1 MSARKQRTRRFKL
14 RFYLILLVPILL
26 VGAYIGYRIL
36 KPTTGRLGTDTV
48 EGDLEFTGVII
59 RRENVADTED
69 YHTIRFLVGEGD
81 MVNNNQQVAF
91 LYRKGY
97 ENQMS
102 DIVSK
107 EQQIYQQ
114 QINLLRLDSAD
125 GISLPADVAA
135 YNSRIDEV
143 VDRMTQASL
152 GKDGLDYIQLS
163 EELDGLLSA
172 REQLLR
178 QLFPEKDENGKAI
191 SDNVALYRDLNA
203 LRGAFSAQSTLINTS
218 GTGYISFH
226 LDGYENAM
234 SIDSLTASQ
243 ISRVVSS
250 PVSASY
256 NAAGVYRIVD
266 PNGFYVA
273 FTVKAGD
280 SHRLIVGNT
289 YELKVKYQD
298 TTYTGRVVAERP
310 AAKNVLYILEINRD
324 VLPVLENRT
333 MTFSIHS
340 QASGVSI
347 PVDGLYFNGGV
358 PFVFIN
364 TGRAYQPI
372 QVVIPASDGETAIIE
387 AADKNIRLTR
397 GLRFQYHDEDDDE
410 SSATAAPSFS
420 PVPTAIPTPTP
431 RPTPVP

>member
-1 MSARKQRTRRFKL
+1 MSARKQKTKRFRL
-14 RFYLILLVPILL
+14 RFYLLLLVPILL
-26 VGAYIGYRIL
+26 VGAYVGYRIL
-36 KPTTGRLGTDTV
+36 RPTTGRLGTDTV

-59 RRENVADTED
+59 RRENVATSED
-69 YHTIRFLVGEGD
+69 YHTIRFLVSEGD
-81 MVNNNQQVAF
+81 MVNNSQQVAY

-114 QINLLRLDSAD
+114 QITLLRLSSAD
-125 GISLPADVAA
+125 GLTVPDQVAA
-135 YNSRIDEV
+135 YNTRIEEIV
-143 VDRMTQASL
+143 NQMTQASL

-163 EELDGLLSA
+163 EELDDLLTA
-172 REQLLR
+172 RQNLLR
-178 QLFPEKDENGKAI
+178 QLVPADATLTASYQQLDSLK
-191 SDNVALYRDLNA
+191 S
-203 LRGAFSAQSTLINTS
+203 AFSAESALVNNS

-234 SIDSLTASQ
+234 SIDSLTPTQ
-243 ISRVVSS
+243 VGRVTSS

-256 NAAGVYRIVD
+256 NTAGVYRIVD

-273 FTVKAGD
+273 FTVKSAD

-289 YELKVKYQD
+289 YEMKVKYQD

-310 AAKNVLYILEINRD
+310 AAKNVLYILEVNRD

-340 QASGVSI
+340 EASGVSI
-347 PVDGLYFNGGV
+347 PVKGLYYNGGI
-358 PFVFIN
+358 PYVFIN

-387 AADKNIRLTR
+387 AADRNIRLTR
-397 GLRFQYHDEDDDE
+397 GLRFQYHDDDDE
-410 SSATAAPSFS
+410 EPGPSPTPS
-420 PVPTAIPTPTP
+420 NTPAPTAVPTPTP

>member
-1 MSARKQRTRRFKL
+1 MSARKRQTRRFRL

-26 VGAYIGYRIL
+26 VGAYVGYRIMR
-36 KPTTGRLGTDTV
+36 PTTGRLGTDTV

-59 RRENVADTED
+59 RKENVATSED
-69 YHTIRFLVGEGD
+69 YHTIRFLVSEGD
-81 MVNNNQQVAF
+81 MVNNAQQVAY

-114 QINLLRLDSAD
+114 QIALLRLNSAD
-125 GISLPADVAA
+125 GMTVPGEVAD
-135 YNSRIDEV
+135 YNSRIEQV
-143 VDRMTQASL
+143 VDQMTQASL

-163 EELDGLLSA
+163 EELDGLLTA
-172 REQLLR
+172 RQNLLR
-178 QLFPEKDENGKAI
+178 QLVPADATLTANYQQL
-191 SDNVALYRDLNA
+191 DN
-203 LRGAFSAQSTLINTS
+203 LRSAFSSESTLINNS

-226 LDGYENAM
+226 MDGYENAM
-234 SIDSLTASQ
+234 SIDSLTESQ
-243 ISRVVSS
+243 IRRVVSS

-273 FTVKAGD
+273 FTVAAGNPQ
-280 SHRLIVGNT
+280 RLIVGNT
-289 YELKVKYQD
+289 YDLKVQYQD
-298 TTYTGRVVAERP
+298 ATYTGRVVAERP
-310 AAKNVLYILEINRD
+310 AARYVLYILEINRD
-324 VLPVLENRT
+324 VLPVLETRT

-347 PVDGLYFNGGV
+347 PVKGLYFNGGI
-358 PFVFIN
+358 PYVFIN

-397 GLRFQYHDEDDDE
+397 GLRFQYHDDDDEEE
-410 SSATAAPSFS
+410 SSATAAPTSTPAPT
-420 PVPTAIPTPTP
+420 PVPTATP

>member
-1 MSARKQRTRRFKL
+1 MSAKKQRTRRFRL

-36 KPTTGRLGTDTV
+36 RPTTGRLGTDTV
-48 EGDLEFTGVII
+48 EGDMEFTGVII
-59 RRENVADTED
+59 RRENVAPSED
-69 YHTIRFLVGEGD
+69 YHTIRYLVSEGD
-81 MVNNNQQVAF
+81 MVSGSQQVAY

-114 QINLLRLDSAD
+114 QITLLRLNSSD
-125 GISLPADVAA
+125 GMTVPEEVTS
-135 YNSRIDEV
+135 YNDQIDKV
-143 VDRMTQASL
+143 VDQMTQASL
-152 GKDGLDYIQLS
+152 GKEGLDYIQLA
-163 EELDGLLSA
+163 EKLDGLLTD
-172 REQLLR
+172 RQNLLR
-178 QLFPEKDENGKAI
+178 RLVPADNDATLKASYQQL
-191 SDNVALYRDLNA
+191 DNLHSAFTAESVLVNNA
-203 LRGAFSAQSTLINTS
+203 

-250 PVSASY
+250 NGVSASY
-256 NAAGVYRIVD
+256 NATGVYRIVD

-273 FTVKAGD
+273 FTVKSED

-298 TTYTGRVVAERP
+298 TVYTGRVVAERP
-310 AAKNVLYILEINRD
+310 AAKNVLYILEVNRD

-333 MTFSIHS
+333 MTFSIRS
-340 QASGVSI
+340 EASGVSI
-347 PVDGLYFNGGV
+347 PVKGLYFNGGV
-358 PFVFIN
+358 PYVFIN

-387 AADKNIRLTR
+387 AADKNIHLTR
-397 GLRFQYHDEDDDE
+397 GLRFQYQEKSSSD
-410 SSATAAPSFS
+410 SSATPTPSYTAAPT
-420 PVPTAIPTPTP
+420 PVPTPTP

>member
-1 MSARKQRTRRFKL
+1 MSARKQRTRRFRL

-26 VGAYIGYRIL
+26 VGAYVGYRIL

-48 EGDLEFTGVII
+48 AGDMEFTGVII
-59 RRENVADTED
+59 RRENVAPSED
-69 YHTIRFLVGEGD
+69 YHTIRYLVSEGD
-81 MVNNNQQVAF
+81 MVNNSQQVAY

-114 QINLLRLDSAD
+114 QITLLRLNSAD
-125 GISLPADVAA
+125 GLTLPDQIAA
-135 YNSRIDEV
+135 YNDRVTEI
-143 VDRMTQASL
+143 VDKMTQASL
-152 GKDGLDYIQLS
+152 GKDGLDYIQLA
-163 EELDGLLSA
+163 EELDDLLTA
-172 REQLLR
+172 RQNLLR
-178 QLFPEKDENGKAI
+178 QIVPADATLTA
-191 SDNVALYRDLNA
+191 SYQQLDNLKS
-203 LRGAFSAQSTLINTS
+203 AFSAESTLVNNS
-218 GTGYISFH
+218 GSGYISFH

-256 NAAGVYRIVD
+256 NASGVYRVVD

-273 FTVKAGD
+273 FNVSA
-280 SHRLIVGNT
+280 SSSQRLIVGNT
-289 YELKVKYQD
+289 YEMKVKYQD
-298 TTYTGRVVAERP
+298 TSYTGRVVAERP
-310 AAKNVLYILEINRD
+310 AAKYVLYILEVNRD

-340 QASGVSI
+340 EASGVSI
-347 PVDGLYFNGGV
+347 PVEGIYYNGGL
-358 PFVFIN
+358 PYVFIN

-387 AADKNIRLTR
+387 AANKNIRLTR
-397 GLRFQYHDEDDDE
+397 GLRFQYHDDDDE
-410 SSATAAPSFS
+410 ESSASPTPSFT
-420 PVPTAIPTPTP
+420 PAPTAVPTPTP
-431 RPTPVP
+431 KPTPVP

>member
-1 MSARKQRTRRFKL
+1 MSARKQRTRRFRL

-26 VGAYIGYRIL
+26 VGAYVGYRIL

-48 EGDLEFTGVII
+48 VGDLEFTGVII
-59 RRENVADTED
+59 RRENVAPSED
-69 YHTIRFLVGEGD
+69 YHTIRYLVSEGD
-81 MVNNNQQVAF
+81 MVNNSQQVAY

-114 QINLLRLDSAD
+114 QITLLRLNSAD
-125 GISLPADVAA
+125 GLTLPDQIAA
-135 YNSRIDEV
+135 YNDRVTEI
-143 VDRMTQASL
+143 VDKMTQASL
-152 GKDGLDYIQLS
+152 GKDGLDYIQLA
-163 EELDGLLSA
+163 EELDDLLTA
-172 REQLLR
+172 RQNLLR
-178 QLFPEKDENGKAI
+178 QIVPADATLTA
-191 SDNVALYRDLNA
+191 SYQQLDNLKS
-203 LRGAFSAQSTLINTS
+203 AFSAESTLVNNS
-218 GTGYISFH
+218 GSGYISFH

-234 SIDSLTASQ
+234 GIDSLTASQ

-256 NAAGVYRIVD
+256 NASGVYRVVD

-273 FTVKAGD
+273 FNVSA
-280 SHRLIVGNT
+280 SSSQRLIVGNT
-289 YELKVKYQD
+289 YEMKVKYQD
-298 TTYTGRVVAERP
+298 TSYTGRVVAERP
-310 AAKNVLYILEINRD
+310 AAKYVLYILEVNRD

-340 QASGVSI
+340 EASGVSI
-347 PVDGLYFNGGV
+347 PVEGIYYNGGL
-358 PFVFIN
+358 PYVFIN

-387 AADKNIRLTR
+387 AANKNIRLTR
-397 GLRFQYHDEDDDE
+397 GLRFQYHDDDDE
-410 SSATAAPSFS
+410 ESSASPTPSFT
-420 PVPTAIPTPTP
+420 PAPTAVPTPTP
-431 RPTPVP
+431 KPTPVP

>member
-1 MSARKQRTRRFKL
+1 MSARKQRTRRLRL

-26 VGAYIGYRIL
+26 VGAYVGYRIL

-48 EGDLEFTGVII
+48 AGDIEFTGVII
-59 RRENVADTED
+59 RRENVAPSED
-69 YHTIRFLVGEGD
+69 YHTIRFLVSEGD
-81 MVNNNQQVAF
+81 MVNNSQLVAY

-114 QINLLRLDSAD
+114 QITLLRLNSAD
-125 GISLPADVAA
+125 GLTLPDQIAA
-135 YNSRIDEV
+135 YNDQVTEIV
-143 VDRMTQASL
+143 NKMTQASL
-152 GKDGLDYIQLS
+152 GKDGLDYIQLA
-163 EELDGLLSA
+163 EELDDLLTA
-172 REQLLR
+172 RQNLLR
-178 QLFPEKDENGKAI
+178 QIVPADATLTA
-191 SDNVALYRDLNA
+191 SYQQLDNLKS
-203 LRGAFSAQSTLINTS
+203 AFSAESTLVNNS
-218 GTGYISFH
+218 GSGYISFH

-234 SIDSLTASQ
+234 SIDSLTVSQ

-256 NAAGVYRIVD
+256 NASGVYRVVD

-273 FTVKAGD
+273 FNVSA
-280 SHRLIVGNT
+280 SSSQRLIVGNT
-289 YELKVKYQD
+289 YEMKVKYQD
-298 TTYTGRVVAERP
+298 TSYTGRVVAERP
-310 AAKNVLYILEINRD
+310 AAKYVLYILEVNRD

-340 QASGVSI
+340 EASGVSI
-347 PVDGLYFNGGV
+347 PVKGIYYNGGL
-358 PFVFIN
+358 PYVFIN

-387 AADKNIRLTR
+387 AANKNIRLTR
-397 GLRFQYHDEDDDE
+397 GLRFQYHDDDDE
-410 SSATAAPSFS
+410 ESSASPTPSFT
-420 PVPTAIPTPTP
+420 PAPTAVPTPTP
-431 RPTPVP
+431 KPTPVP

>member
-1 MSARKQRTRRFKL
+1 M
-14 RFYLILLVPILL
+14 VPILL
-26 VGAYIGYRIL
+26 VGAYVGYRIL
-36 KPTTGRLGTDTV
+36 NPTTGRLGTDTV

-59 RRENVADTED
+59 RRENVATSED
-69 YHTIRFLVGEGD
+69 YHTIRYLVSEGD
-81 MVNNNQQVAF
+81 MVNNNQLVAY

-114 QINLLRLDSAD
+114 QITLLRLSSAD
-125 GISLPADVAA
+125 GMTVPEEVTA
-135 YNSRIDEV
+135 YTSRIEETV
-143 VDRMTQASL
+143 NKMTQASL
-152 GKDGLDYIQLS
+152 GRDGLDYIRLS
-163 EELDGLLSA
+163 DELDDLLTA
-172 REQLLR
+172 RQDLLR
-178 QLFPEKDENGKAI
+178 QLVPADATLTASYQQLDVLKN
-191 SDNVALYRDLNA
+191 
-203 LRGAFSAQSTLINTS
+203 AFSAESTLINNA

-250 PVSASY
+250 PLSASY

-273 FTVKAGD
+273 FTVKSTD

-298 TTYTGRVVAERP
+298 TSYMGRVVAERP
-310 AAKNVLYILEINRD
+310 AAKNVLYILEVNRD

-340 QASGVSI
+340 QGSGVSI
-347 PVDGLYFNGGV
+347 PVEGLYFNGGL
-358 PFVFIN
+358 PYVFIN

-387 AADKNIRLTR
+387 AADKNIHLTR

-410 SSATAAPSFS
+410 ASATATPAYS
-420 PVPTAIPTPTP
+420 PTPTAAP
-431 RPTPVP
+431 TPTIRPTPVP

>member
-1 MSARKQRTRRFKL
+1 
-14 RFYLILLVPILL
+14 VPILL
-26 VGAYIGYRIL
+26 VGAYVGYRIL

-48 EGDLEFTGVII
+48 VGDLEFTGVII
-59 RRENVADTED
+59 RRENVAPSED
-69 YHTIRFLVGEGD
+69 YHTIRYLVSEGD
-81 MVNNNQQVAF
+81 MVNNSQQVAY

-114 QINLLRLDSAD
+114 QITLLRLNSAD
-125 GISLPADVAA
+125 GLTLPDQIAA
-135 YNSRIDEV
+135 YNDRVTEI
-143 VDRMTQASL
+143 VDKMTQASL
-152 GKDGLDYIQLS
+152 GKDGLDYIQLA
-163 EELDGLLSA
+163 EELDDLLTA
-172 REQLLR
+172 RQNLLR
-178 QLFPEKDENGKAI
+178 QIVPADATLTA
-191 SDNVALYRDLNA
+191 SYQQLDNLKS
-203 LRGAFSAQSTLINTS
+203 AFSAESTLVNNS
-218 GTGYISFH
+218 GSGYISFH

-256 NAAGVYRIVD
+256 NASGVYRVVD

-273 FTVKAGD
+273 FNVSA
-280 SHRLIVGNT
+280 SSSQRLIVGNT
-289 YELKVKYQD
+289 YEMKVKYQD
-298 TTYTGRVVAERP
+298 TSYTGRVVAERP
-310 AAKNVLYILEINRD
+310 AAKYVLYILEVNRD

-340 QASGVSI
+340 EASGVSI
-347 PVDGLYFNGGV
+347 PVEGIYYNGGL
-358 PFVFIN
+358 PYVFIN

-387 AADKNIRLTR
+387 AANKNIRLTR
-397 GLRFQYHDEDDDE
+397 GLRFQYHDDDDE
-410 SSATAAPSFS
+410 ESSASPTPSFT
-420 PVPTAIPTPTP
+420 PAPTAVPTPTP
-431 RPTPVP
+431 KPTPVP

>member
-1 MSARKQRTRRFKL
+1 MSAKRKQAKRFRP
-14 RFYLILLVPILL
+14 RFYLVLLVPILL
-26 VGAYIGYRIL
+26 VGTYIGYRIL

-59 RRENVADTED
+59 RRENVATSED
-69 YHTIRFLVGEGD
+69 YHTIRYLVSEGD
-81 MVNNNQQVAF
+81 MVSGSQQVAY

-114 QINLLRLDSAD
+114 QITLLRLNSAD
-125 GISLPADVAA
+125 GMTVPDEVAA
-135 YNSRIDEV
+135 YNDRIEEIV
-143 VDRMTQASL
+143 NKMTQASL

-163 EELDGLLSA
+163 EDLDVLLTA
-172 REQLLR
+172 RQNLLR
-178 QLFPEKDENGKAI
+178 QLVPADATLTA
-191 SDNVALYRDLNA
+191 SYQQLDQ
-203 LRGAFSAQSTLINTS
+203 LRSAFSAESILVNNS

-243 ISRVVSS
+243 ISRVASS

-273 FTVKAGD
+273 LTVKSGD
-280 SHRLIVGNT
+280 SHRLIVDNT
-289 YELKVKYQD
+289 YEMKVKYQD

-310 AAKNVLYILEINRD
+310 AAKNVLYILEVNRD

-347 PVDGLYFNGGV
+347 PVKGLYYNGGI
-358 PFVFIN
+358 PYVFIN

-397 GLRFQYHDEDDDE
+397 GLRFQYHDDDDDDE
-410 SSATAAPSFS
+410 GGPTPTPSNSPAPT
-420 PVPTAIPTPTP
+420 PVPTATP

>member
-1 MSARKQRTRRFKL
+1 MAAKKQRTKRFRL

-26 VGAYIGYRIL
+26 VGAYMGYRIL

-48 EGDLEFTGVII
+48 EGELEFTGVII
-59 RRENVADTED
+59 RRENVATSED
-69 YHTIRFLVGEGD
+69 YHTIRYLVNEGD
-81 MVNNNQQVAF
+81 LVSNQQQVAY

-114 QINLLRLDSAD
+114 QITLLRLSSSD
-125 GISLPADVAA
+125 GMTVPEDVVT
-135 YNSRIDEV
+135 YNTRIEEV
-143 VDRMTQASL
+143 VDKMTQASL

-163 EELDGLLSA
+163 EELDYLLSA
-172 REQLLR
+172 RQSLLR
-178 QLFPEKDENGKAI
+178 QLMPAENDAT
-191 SDNVALYRDLNA
+191 LNA
-203 LRGAFSAQSTLINTS
+203 SYQQLDILKNAFSAESALINNA

-243 ISRVVSS
+243 ISRVASS

-273 FTVKAGD
+273 FTVRSED

-310 AAKNVLYILEINRD
+310 AAKYVLYILEVNRD

-333 MTFSIHS
+333 MTFSIRS
-340 QASGVSI
+340 AASGVSI
-347 PVDGLYFNGGV
+347 PVKGLYFNGGV
-358 PFVFIN
+358 PYVFIN

-387 AADKNIRLTR
+387 AADRNIRLTR
-397 GLRFQYHDEDDDE
+397 GLRFQYHDDDDDEE
-410 SSATAAPSFS
+410 SSATPTPAYS
-420 PVPTAIPTPTP
+420 PVPTPVPTPTP

>member
-1 MSARKQRTRRFKL
+1 MSARKQKTKRFRL
-14 RFYLILLVPILL
+14 RFYLLLLVPILL
-26 VGAYIGYRIL
+26 VGAYVGYRIL
-36 KPTTGRLGTDTV
+36 RPTTGRLGTDTV

-59 RRENVADTED
+59 RRENVATSED
-69 YHTIRFLVGEGD
+69 YHTIRFLVSEGD
-81 MVNNNQQVAF
+81 MVNNSQQVAY

-114 QINLLRLDSAD
+114 QITLLRLSSAD
-125 GISLPADVAA
+125 GLTVPDQVAV
-135 YNSRIDEV
+135 YNTRIEEIV
-143 VDRMTQASL
+143 NQMTQASL

-163 EELDGLLSA
+163 EELDDLLTA
-172 REQLLR
+172 RQNLLR
-178 QLFPEKDENGKAI
+178 QLVPADATLTASYQQLDSLK
-191 SDNVALYRDLNA
+191 S
-203 LRGAFSAQSTLINTS
+203 AFSAESALVNNS

-234 SIDSLTASQ
+234 SIDSLTPTQ
-243 ISRVVSS
+243 VGRVTSS

-256 NAAGVYRIVD
+256 NTAGVYRIVD

-273 FTVKAGD
+273 FNVSA
-280 SHRLIVGNT
+280 SSSQRLIVGNT
-289 YELKVKYQD
+289 YEMKVKYQD
-298 TTYTGRVVAERP
+298 TSYMGRVVAERP
-310 AAKNVLYILEINRD
+310 AAKNVLYILEVNRD

-340 QASGVSI
+340 EASGVSI
-347 PVDGLYFNGGV
+347 PVKGLYYNGGI
-358 PFVFIN
+358 PYVFIN

-387 AADKNIRLTR
+387 AADRNIRLTR
-397 GLRFQYHDEDDDE
+397 GLRFQYHDDDDE
-410 SSATAAPSFS
+410 EPGPSPTPS
-420 PVPTAIPTPTP
+420 NTPAPTAVPTPTP

>member
-1 MSARKQRTRRFKL
+1 MSARKQRTRRFRL

-26 VGAYIGYRIL
+26 VGAYVGYRIL

-48 EGDLEFTGVII
+48 MGDLEFTGVII
-59 RRENVADTED
+59 RRENVAPSED
-69 YHTIRFLVGEGD
+69 YHTIRYLVSEGD
-81 MVNNNQQVAF
+81 MVNNSQQVAY

-114 QINLLRLDSAD
+114 QITLLRLNSAD
-125 GISLPADVAA
+125 GLTLPDQIAA
-135 YNSRIDEV
+135 YNDRVTEI
-143 VDRMTQASL
+143 VDKMTQASL
-152 GKDGLDYIQLS
+152 GKDGLDYIQLA
-163 EELDGLLSA
+163 EELDDLLTA
-172 REQLLR
+172 RQNLLR
-178 QLFPEKDENGKAI
+178 QIVPADATLTA
-191 SDNVALYRDLNA
+191 SYQQLDNLKS
-203 LRGAFSAQSTLINTS
+203 AFSAESTLVNNS
-218 GTGYISFH
+218 GSGYISFH

-256 NAAGVYRIVD
+256 NASGVYRVVD

-273 FTVKAGD
+273 FNVSA
-280 SHRLIVGNT
+280 SSSQRLIVGNT
-289 YELKVKYQD
+289 YEMKVKYQD
-298 TTYTGRVVAERP
+298 TSYTGRVVAERP
-310 AAKNVLYILEINRD
+310 AAKYVLYILEVNRD

-340 QASGVSI
+340 EASGVSI
-347 PVDGLYFNGGV
+347 PVEGIYYNGGL
-358 PFVFIN
+358 PYVFIN

-387 AADKNIRLTR
+387 AANKNIRLTR
-397 GLRFQYHDEDDDE
+397 GLRFQYHDDDDE
-410 SSATAAPSFS
+410 ESSASPTPSFT
-420 PVPTAIPTPTP
+420 PAPTAVPTPTP
-431 RPTPVP
+431 KPTPVP

>member
-1 MSARKQRTRRFKL
+1 M
-14 RFYLILLVPILL
+14 PILL

-48 EGDLEFTGVII
+48 VGDLEFTGVII
-59 RRENVADTED
+59 RRENVAPSED
-69 YHTIRFLVGEGD
+69 YHTIRYLVSEGD
-81 MVNNNQQVAF
+81 MVNNSQQVAY

-114 QINLLRLDSAD
+114 QITLLRLNSAD
-125 GISLPADVAA
+125 GLTLPDQIAA
-135 YNSRIDEV
+135 YNDRVTEI
-143 VDRMTQASL
+143 VDKMTQASL
-152 GKDGLDYIQLS
+152 GKDGLDYIQLA
-163 EELDGLLSA
+163 EELDDLLTA
-172 REQLLR
+172 RQNLLR
-178 QLFPEKDENGKAI
+178 QIVPADATLTA
-191 SDNVALYRDLNA
+191 SYQQLDNLKS
-203 LRGAFSAQSTLINTS
+203 AFSAESTLVNNS
-218 GTGYISFH
+218 GSGYISFH

-256 NAAGVYRIVD
+256 NASGVYRVVD

-273 FTVKAGD
+273 FNVSA
-280 SHRLIVGNT
+280 SSSQRLIVGNT
-289 YELKVKYQD
+289 YEMKVKYQD
-298 TTYTGRVVAERP
+298 TSYTGRVVAERP
-310 AAKNVLYILEINRD
+310 AAKYVLYILEVNRD

-340 QASGVSI
+340 EASGVSI
-347 PVDGLYFNGGV
+347 PVEGIYYNGGL
-358 PFVFIN
+358 PYVFIN

-387 AADKNIRLTR
+387 AANKNIRLTR
-397 GLRFQYHDEDDDE
+397 GLRFQYHDDDDE
-410 SSATAAPSFS
+410 ESSASPTPSFT
-420 PVPTAIPTPTP
+420 PAPTAVPTPTP
-431 RPTPVP
+431 KPTPVP

>member
-1 MSARKQRTRRFKL
+1 M
-14 RFYLILLVPILL
+14 PILL
-26 VGAYIGYRIL
+26 VGAYVGYRIL

-48 EGDLEFTGVII
+48 AGDLEFTGVII
-59 RRENVADTED
+59 RRENVAPSED
-69 YHTIRFLVGEGD
+69 YHTIRYLVSEGD
-81 MVNNNQQVAF
+81 MVNNSQQVAY

-114 QINLLRLDSAD
+114 QITLLRLNSAD
-125 GISLPADVAA
+125 GLTLPDQIAA
-135 YNSRIDEV
+135 YNDRVTEI
-143 VDRMTQASL
+143 VDKMTQASL
-152 GKDGLDYIQLS
+152 GKDGLDYIQLA
-163 EELDGLLSA
+163 EELDDLLTA
-172 REQLLR
+172 RQNLLR
-178 QLFPEKDENGKAI
+178 QIVPADATLTA
-191 SDNVALYRDLNA
+191 SYQQLDNLKS
-203 LRGAFSAQSTLINTS
+203 AFSAESTLVNNS
-218 GTGYISFH
+218 GSGYISFH

-256 NAAGVYRIVD
+256 NASGVYRVVD

-273 FTVKAGD
+273 FNVSA
-280 SHRLIVGNT
+280 SSSQRLIVGNT
-289 YELKVKYQD
+289 YEMKVKYQD
-298 TTYTGRVVAERP
+298 TSYTGRVVAERP
-310 AAKNVLYILEINRD
+310 AAKYVLYILEGNRD

-340 QASGVSI
+340 EASGVSI
-347 PVDGLYFNGGV
+347 PVEGIYYNGGL
-358 PFVFIN
+358 PYVFIN

-387 AADKNIRLTR
+387 AANKNIRLTR
-397 GLRFQYHDEDDDE
+397 GLRFQYHDDDDE
-410 SSATAAPSFS
+410 ESSASPTPSFT
-420 PVPTAIPTPTP
+420 PAPTAVPTPTP
-431 RPTPVP
+431 KPTPVP

>member
-1 MSARKQRTRRFKL
+1 MSAKKQRTKRFKL

-26 VGAYIGYRIL
+26 VGAYIGYRIV
-36 KPTTGRLGTDTV
+36 KPTTGRLGSDTV

-59 RRENVADTED
+59 RRENVATSED
-69 YHTIRFLVGEGD
+69 YHTIRYLVSEGD
-81 MVNNNQQVAF
+81 MVSGGQQVAY

-102 DIVSK
+102 EIVSK

-114 QINLLRLDSAD
+114 QITLLRLSSSD
-125 GISLPADVAA
+125 GMTIPAEVTA
-135 YNSRIDEV
+135 YNDRIKET
-143 VDRMTQASL
+143 VDKMTQASL

-163 EELDGLLSA
+163 EELDELLTA
-172 REQLLR
+172 RQNLLR
-178 QLFPEKDENGKAI
+178 QIVP
-191 SDNVALYRDLNA
+191 SDATLTASYQQLDS
-203 LRGAFSAQSTLINTS
+203 LRSAFSAESNLINNS

-243 ISRVVSS
+243 VSRVSAS

-273 FTVKAGD
+273 FNVDAASSK
-280 SHRLIVGNT
+280 RLIVGNT
-289 YELKVKYQD
+289 YELNVKYQN
-298 TTYTGRVVAERP
+298 TFYTGRVIAERP
-310 AAKNVLYILEINRD
+310 AAKYVLYILEVNRD

-340 QASGVSI
+340 TASGVSI
-347 PVDGLYFNGGV
+347 PVKGLYFNGGV
-358 PFVFIN
+358 PYVFIN

-387 AADKNIRLTR
+387 AADKNIHLNR
-397 GLRFQYHDEDDDE
+397 GLRFQYHEEDDDE
-410 SSATAAPSFS
+410 SSASPTPSYS
-420 PVPTAIPTPTP
+420 PAPTAVPTPTP

>member
-1 MSARKQRTRRFKL
+1 MSARKRQTRRFRL

-26 VGAYIGYRIL
+26 VGAYVGYRIMR
-36 KPTTGRLGTDTV
+36 PTTGRLGTDTV

-59 RRENVADTED
+59 RKENVATSED
-69 YHTIRFLVGEGD
+69 YHTIRFLVSEGD
-81 MVNNNQQVAF
+81 MVNNAQQVAY

-114 QINLLRLDSAD
+114 QIALLRLNSAD
-125 GISLPADVAA
+125 GMTVPGEVAD
-135 YNSRIDEV
+135 YNSRIEQV
-143 VDRMTQASL
+143 VDQMTQASL

-163 EELDGLLSA
+163 EELDGLLTA
-172 REQLLR
+172 RQNLLR
-178 QLFPEKDENGKAI
+178 QLVPADATLTANYQQL
-191 SDNVALYRDLNA
+191 DN
-203 LRGAFSAQSTLINTS
+203 LRGAFSSESTLINNS

-226 LDGYENAM
+226 MDGYENAM
-234 SIDSLTASQ
+234 SIDSLTESQ
-243 ISRVVSS
+243 IRRVVSS

-273 FTVKAGD
+273 FTVAAGNPQ
-280 SHRLIVGNT
+280 RLIVGNT
-289 YELKVKYQD
+289 YDLKVQYQD
-298 TTYTGRVVAERP
+298 ATYTGRVVAERP
-310 AAKNVLYILEINRD
+310 AARYVLYILEINRD
-324 VLPVLENRT
+324 VLPVLETRT

-347 PVDGLYFNGGV
+347 PVKGLYFNGGI
-358 PFVFIN
+358 PYVFIN

-387 AADKNIRLTR
+387 AADRNIRLTR
-397 GLRFQYHDEDDDE
+397 GLRFQYHDDDDEEE
-410 SSATAAPSFS
+410 SSATAAPTSTPAPT
-420 PVPTAIPTPTP
+420 PVPTATP

>member
-1 MSARKQRTRRFKL
+1 MSARKQRTRRFRL

-26 VGAYIGYRIL
+26 VGAYVGYRIL

-48 EGDLEFTGVII
+48 MGDLEFTGVII
-59 RRENVADTED
+59 RRENVAPSED
-69 YHTIRFLVGEGD
+69 YHTIRYLVSEGD
-81 MVNNNQQVAF
+81 MVNNSQQVAY

-114 QINLLRLDSAD
+114 QITLLRLNSAD
-125 GISLPADVAA
+125 GLTLPDQIAA
-135 YNSRIDEV
+135 YNDRVTEI
-143 VDRMTQASL
+143 VDKMTQASL
-152 GKDGLDYIQLS
+152 GKDGLDYIQLA
-163 EELDGLLSA
+163 EELDDLLTA
-172 REQLLR
+172 RQNLLR
-178 QLFPEKDENGKAI
+178 QIVPADATLTA
-191 SDNVALYRDLNA
+191 SYQQLDNLKS
-203 LRGAFSAQSTLINTS
+203 AFSAESTLVNNS
-218 GTGYISFH
+218 GSGYISFH

-256 NAAGVYRIVD
+256 NASGVYRVVD

-273 FTVKAGD
+273 FNVSA
-280 SHRLIVGNT
+280 SSSQRLIVGNT
-289 YELKVKYQD
+289 YEMKVKYQD
-298 TTYTGRVVAERP
+298 TSYTGRVVAERP
-310 AAKNVLYILEINRD
+310 AAKYVLYILEVNRD

-340 QASGVSI
+340 EASGVSI
-347 PVDGLYFNGGV
+347 PVEGIYYNGGL
-358 PFVFIN
+358 PYVFIN

-387 AADKNIRLTR
+387 AANRNIRLTR
-397 GLRFQYHDEDDDE
+397 GLRFQYHDDDDE
-410 SSATAAPSFS
+410 ESSASPTPSFT
-420 PVPTAIPTPTP
+420 PAPTAVPTPTP
-431 RPTPVP
+431 KPTPVP

>member
-1 MSARKQRTRRFKL
+1 MAAKKQRTKRFRL

-36 KPTTGRLGTDTV
+36 NPTTGRLGTDTV
-48 EGDLEFTGVII
+48 TGELEFTGVII
-59 RRENVADTED
+59 RKENVAASED
-69 YHTIRFLVGEGD
+69 YHTIRYLVSEGD
-81 MVNNNQQVAF
+81 MVSNNQQVAY

-114 QINLLRLDSAD
+114 QLTLLRLNSAD
-125 GISLPADVAA
+125 GMTLPDEVAA
-135 YNSRIDEV
+135 YNSRITET

-152 GKDGLDYIQLS
+152 GKDGLDYIRLS
-163 EELDGLLSA
+163 DELDGLLTA
-172 REQLLR
+172 RQNLLR
-178 QLFPEKDENGKAI
+178 QIVP
-191 SDNVALYRDLNA
+191 SDATLSASYQQLDN
-203 LRGAFSAQSTLINTS
+203 LRNAFSAESNLINNS

-234 SIDSLTASQ
+234 SIDSLTESQ
-243 ISRVVSS
+243 VRRVVSS

-256 NAAGVYRIVD
+256 NSAGVYRIVD

-273 FTVKAGD
+273 FTVK
-280 SHRLIVGNT
+280 SESSQRLIVGST

-298 TTYTGRVVAERP
+298 TTYTGRVIAERP
-310 AAKNVLYILEINRD
+310 AAKNVLYILEVNRD

-333 MTFSIHS
+333 MTFSILS
-340 QASGVSI
+340 SASGVSI
-347 PVDGLYFNGGV
+347 PVKGLYFNGGV
-358 PFVFIN
+358 PYVFIN

-397 GLRFQYHDEDDDE
+397 GLRFQYHEE
-410 SSATAAPSFS
+410 ESSSSSATATPAATPA
-420 PVPTAIPTPTP
+420 PTAVPTPTP

>member
-1 MSARKQRTRRFKL
+1 MSARKQRTRRFRL

-26 VGAYIGYRIL
+26 VGAYVGYRIL

-48 EGDLEFTGVII
+48 VGDLEFTGVII
-59 RRENVADTED
+59 RRENVAPSED
-69 YHTIRFLVGEGD
+69 YHTIRYLVSEGD
-81 MVNNNQQVAF
+81 MVNNSQQVAY

-114 QINLLRLDSAD
+114 QITLLRLNSAD
-125 GISLPADVAA
+125 GLTLPDQIAA
-135 YNSRIDEV
+135 YNDRVTEI
-143 VDRMTQASL
+143 VDKMTQASL
-152 GKDGLDYIQLS
+152 GKDGLDYIQLA
-163 EELDGLLSA
+163 EELDDLLTA
-172 REQLLR
+172 RQNLLR
-178 QLFPEKDENGKAI
+178 QIVPADATLTA
-191 SDNVALYRDLNA
+191 SYQQLDNLKS
-203 LRGAFSAQSTLINTS
+203 AFSAESTLVNNS
-218 GTGYISFH
+218 GSGYISFH

-256 NAAGVYRIVD
+256 NASGVYRVVD

-273 FTVKAGD
+273 FNVSA
-280 SHRLIVGNT
+280 SSSQRLIVGNT

-298 TTYTGRVVAERP
+298 TSYTGRVVAERP
-310 AAKNVLYILEINRD
+310 AAKYVLYILEVNRD

-340 QASGVSI
+340 EASGVSI
-347 PVDGLYFNGGV
+347 PVEGIYYNGGL
-358 PFVFIN
+358 PYVFIN

-387 AADKNIRLTR
+387 AANKNIRLTR
-397 GLRFQYHDEDDDE
+397 GLRFQYHDDDDE
-410 SSATAAPSFS
+410 ESSASPTPSFT
-420 PVPTAIPTPTP
+420 PAPTAVPTPTP
-431 RPTPVP
+431 KPTPVP

>member
-1 MSARKQRTRRFKL
+1 MSAKKRRAKRFRL

-36 KPTTGRLGTDTV
+36 KPSTGRLGTDTV

-59 RRENVADTED
+59 RRENVAATED
-69 YHTIRFLVGEGD
+69 YHTIRYLVSEGD
-81 MVNNNQQVAF
+81 MVTNSQKVAY

-114 QINLLRLDSAD
+114 QITLLRLNSSD
-125 GISLPADVAA
+125 GMTVPDEVAA
-135 YNSRIDEV
+135 YNSRIEEIV
-143 VDRMTQASL
+143 NRMTQASL

-163 EELDGLLSA
+163 DELDGLLTA
-172 REQLLR
+172 RQDLLR
-178 QLFPEKDENGKAI
+178 TIVPADATLSASYQQLDM
-191 SDNVALYRDLNA
+191 
-203 LRGAFSAQSTLINTS
+203 LRNAFSSESILVNNA

-243 ISRVVSS
+243 ITRVASS

-273 FTVKAGD
+273 FTVKAENPR
-280 SHRLIVGNT
+280 RLIVGNT

-298 TTYTGRVVAERP
+298 TSYTGRVVAERP
-310 AAKNVLYILEINRD
+310 AAKNVLYILEVNRD

-340 QASGVSI
+340 EASGVSI
-347 PVDGLYFNGGV
+347 PVDGLYFSGGI
-358 PFVFIN
+358 PYVFIN

-397 GLRFQYHDEDDDE
+397 GLRFQYHDEDDE
-410 SSATAAPSFS
+410 ASSATPTPAFTPIPT
-420 PVPTAIPTPTP
+420 PVPTPTP

>member
-1 MSARKQRTRRFKL
+1 MFRL

-26 VGAYIGYRIL
+26 VGAYVGYRIL

-48 EGDLEFTGVII
+48 VGDLEFTGVII
-59 RRENVADTED
+59 RRENVAPSED
-69 YHTIRFLVGEGD
+69 YHTIRYLVSEGD
-81 MVNNNQQVAF
+81 MVNNSQQVAY

-114 QINLLRLDSAD
+114 QITLLRLNSAD
-125 GISLPADVAA
+125 GLTLPDQIAA
-135 YNSRIDEV
+135 YNDRVTEI
-143 VDRMTQASL
+143 VDKMTQASL
-152 GKDGLDYIQLS
+152 GKDGLDYIQLA
-163 EELDGLLSA
+163 EELDDLLTA
-172 REQLLR
+172 RQNLLR
-178 QLFPEKDENGKAI
+178 QIVPADATLTA
-191 SDNVALYRDLNA
+191 SYQQLDNLKS
-203 LRGAFSAQSTLINTS
+203 AFSAESTLVNNS
-218 GTGYISFH
+218 GSGYISFH

-256 NAAGVYRIVD
+256 NASGVYRVVD

-273 FTVKAGD
+273 FNVSA
-280 SHRLIVGNT
+280 SSSQRLIVGNT
-289 YELKVKYQD
+289 YEMKVKYQD
-298 TTYTGRVVAERP
+298 TSYTGRVVAERP
-310 AAKNVLYILEINRD
+310 AAKYVLYILEVNRD

-340 QASGVSI
+340 EASGVSI
-347 PVDGLYFNGGV
+347 PVEGIYYNGGL
-358 PFVFIN
+358 PYVFIN

-387 AADKNIRLTR
+387 AANKNIRLTR
-397 GLRFQYHDEDDDE
+397 GLRFQYHDDDDE
-410 SSATAAPSFS
+410 ESSASPTPSFT
-420 PVPTAIPTPTP
+420 PAPTAVPTPTP
-431 RPTPVP
+431 KPTPVP

>member
-1 MSARKQRTRRFKL
+1 MSARKQRTRRFRL

-26 VGAYIGYRIL
+26 VGAYVGYRIL

-48 EGDLEFTGVII
+48 VGDLEFTGVII
-59 RRENVADTED
+59 RRENVAPSED
-69 YHTIRFLVGEGD
+69 YHTIRFLVSEGD
-81 MVNNNQQVAF
+81 MVNNSQQVAY

-114 QINLLRLDSAD
+114 QITLLRLNSAD
-125 GISLPADVAA
+125 GLTLPDQIAA
-135 YNSRIDEV
+135 YNDRVTEI
-143 VDRMTQASL
+143 VDKMTQASL
-152 GKDGLDYIQLS
+152 GKDGLDYIQLA
-163 EELDGLLSA
+163 EELDDLLTA
-172 REQLLR
+172 RQNLLR
-178 QLFPEKDENGKAI
+178 QIVPADATLTA
-191 SDNVALYRDLNA
+191 SYQQLDNLKS
-203 LRGAFSAQSTLINTS
+203 AFSAESTLVNNS
-218 GTGYISFH
+218 GSGYISFH

-256 NAAGVYRIVD
+256 NASGVYRVVD

-273 FTVKAGD
+273 FNVSA
-280 SHRLIVGNT
+280 SSSQRLIVGNT
-289 YELKVKYQD
+289 YEMKVKYQD
-298 TTYTGRVVAERP
+298 TSYTGRVVAERP
-310 AAKNVLYILEINRD
+310 AAKYVLYILEVNRD

-340 QASGVSI
+340 EASGVSI
-347 PVDGLYFNGGV
+347 PVEGIYYNGGL
-358 PFVFIN
+358 PYVFIN

-387 AADKNIRLTR
+387 AANKNIRLTR
-397 GLRFQYHDEDDDE
+397 GLRFQYHDDDDE
-410 SSATAAPSFS
+410 ESSASPTPSFT
-420 PVPTAIPTPTP
+420 PAPTAVPTPTP
-431 RPTPVP
+431 KPTPVP

>member
-1 MSARKQRTRRFKL
+1 M
-14 RFYLILLVPILL
+14 PILL
-26 VGAYIGYRIL
+26 VGAYVGYRIL

-48 EGDLEFTGVII
+48 MGDLEFTGVII
-59 RRENVADTED
+59 RRENVAPSED
-69 YHTIRFLVGEGD
+69 YHTIRYLVSEGD
-81 MVNNNQQVAF
+81 MVNNSQQVAY

-114 QINLLRLDSAD
+114 QITLLRLNSAD
-125 GISLPADVAA
+125 GLTLPDQIAA
-135 YNSRIDEV
+135 YNDRVTEI
-143 VDRMTQASL
+143 VDKMTQASL
-152 GKDGLDYIQLS
+152 GKDGLDYIQLA
-163 EELDGLLSA
+163 EELDDLLTA
-172 REQLLR
+172 RQNLLR
-178 QLFPEKDENGKAI
+178 QIVPADATLTA
-191 SDNVALYRDLNA
+191 SYQQLDNLKS
-203 LRGAFSAQSTLINTS
+203 AFSAESTLVNNS
-218 GTGYISFH
+218 GSGYISFH

-256 NAAGVYRIVD
+256 NASGVYRVVD

-273 FTVKAGD
+273 FNVSA
-280 SHRLIVGNT
+280 SSSQRLIVGNT
-289 YELKVKYQD
+289 YEMKVKYQD
-298 TTYTGRVVAERP
+298 TSYTGRVVAERP
-310 AAKNVLYILEINRD
+310 AAKYVLYILEVNRD

-340 QASGVSI
+340 EASGVSI
-347 PVDGLYFNGGV
+347 PVEGIYYNGGL
-358 PFVFIN
+358 PYVFIN

-387 AADKNIRLTR
+387 AANKNIRLTR
-397 GLRFQYHDEDDDE
+397 GLRFQYHDDDDE
-410 SSATAAPSFS
+410 ESSASPTPSFT
-420 PVPTAIPTPTP
+420 PAPTAVPTPTP
-431 RPTPVP
+431 KPTPVP

>member
-1 MSARKQRTRRFKL
+1 M
-14 RFYLILLVPILL
+14 PILL
-26 VGAYIGYRIL
+26 VGAYVGYRIL

-48 EGDLEFTGVII
+48 VGDLEFTGVII
-59 RRENVADTED
+59 RRENVAPSED
-69 YHTIRFLVGEGD
+69 YHTIRYLVSEGD
-81 MVNNNQQVAF
+81 MVNNSQQVAY

-114 QINLLRLDSAD
+114 QITLLRLNSAD
-125 GISLPADVAA
+125 GLTLPDQIAA
-135 YNSRIDEV
+135 YNDRVTEI
-143 VDRMTQASL
+143 VDKMTQASL
-152 GKDGLDYIQLS
+152 GKDGLDYIQLA
-163 EELDGLLSA
+163 EELDDLLTA
-172 REQLLR
+172 RQNLLR
-178 QLFPEKDENGKAI
+178 QIVPADATLTA
-191 SDNVALYRDLNA
+191 SYQQLDNLKS
-203 LRGAFSAQSTLINTS
+203 AFSAESTLVNNS
-218 GTGYISFH
+218 GSGYISFH

-256 NAAGVYRIVD
+256 NASGVYRVVD

-273 FTVKAGD
+273 FNVSA
-280 SHRLIVGNT
+280 SSSQRLIVGNT
-289 YELKVKYQD
+289 YEMKVKYQD
-298 TTYTGRVVAERP
+298 TSYTGRVVAERP
-310 AAKNVLYILEINRD
+310 AAKYVLYILEVNRD

-340 QASGVSI
+340 EASGVSI
-347 PVDGLYFNGGV
+347 PVEGIYYNGGL
-358 PFVFIN
+358 PYVFIN

-387 AADKNIRLTR
+387 AANKNIRLTR
-397 GLRFQYHDEDDDE
+397 GLRFQYHDDDDE
-410 SSATAAPSFS
+410 ESSASPTPSFT
-420 PVPTAIPTPTP
+420 PAPTAVPTPTP
-431 RPTPVP
+431 KPTPVP

>member
-1 MSARKQRTRRFKL
+1 MSAKKQRTRRFRL

-36 KPTTGRLGTDTV
+36 RPTTGRLGTDTV
-48 EGDLEFTGVII
+48 EGDMEFTGVII
-59 RRENVADTED
+59 RRENVAPSED
-69 YHTIRFLVGEGD
+69 YHTIRYLVSEGD
-81 MVNNNQQVAF
+81 MVSGSQQVAY

-114 QINLLRLDSAD
+114 QITLLRLSSSD
-125 GISLPADVAA
+125 GMTVPDEVSD
-135 YNSRIDEV
+135 YNSRIEEV
-143 VDRMTQASL
+143 VNKMAQASM
-152 GKDGLDYIQLS
+152 GKDGLDYIRLS
-163 EELDGLLSA
+163 EELDDLLTA
-172 REQLLR
+172 RQNLLR
-178 QLFPEKDENGKAI
+178 QIVPTDATLTASYQQLD
-191 SDNVALYRDLNA
+191 A
-203 LRGAFSAQSTLINTS
+203 LRSAFSAESILVNNS
-218 GTGYISFH
+218 GNGYISFH

-234 SIDSLTASQ
+234 SIDSLTESQ
-243 ISRVVSS
+243 VRRVVSS

-273 FTVKAGD
+273 FTVSASD

-289 YELKVKYQD
+289 YELNVKYQN
-298 TTYTGRVVAERP
+298 TSYTGRVIAERP
-310 AAKNVLYILEINRD
+310 AAKYVLYILEINRD

-340 QASGVSI
+340 AASGVSI
-347 PVDGLYFNGGV
+347 PVKGLYFNGGV
-358 PFVFIN
+358 PFVFLN

-387 AADKNIRLTR
+387 AADKNIRLNR
-397 GLRFQYHDEDDDE
+397 GLKFQYHDDDDDE
-410 SSATAAPSFS
+410 PAATPTPAFS
-420 PVPTAIPTPTP
+420 PAPTPVPTPTP

>member
-1 MSARKQRTRRFKL
+1 MSAKKQRTRRFRL

-26 VGAYIGYRIL
+26 VGAYVGYRIL

-48 EGDLEFTGVII
+48 VGDLEFTGVII
-59 RRENVADTED
+59 RRENVAPSED
-69 YHTIRFLVGEGD
+69 YHTIRYLVSEGD
-81 MVNNNQQVAF
+81 MVNNSQQVAY

-114 QINLLRLDSAD
+114 QITLLRLNSAD
-125 GISLPADVAA
+125 GLTLPDQIAA
-135 YNSRIDEV
+135 YNDRVTEI
-143 VDRMTQASL
+143 VDKMTQASL
-152 GKDGLDYIQLS
+152 GKDGLDYIQLA
-163 EELDGLLSA
+163 EELDDLLTA
-172 REQLLR
+172 RQNLLR
-178 QLFPEKDENGKAI
+178 QIVPADATLTA
-191 SDNVALYRDLNA
+191 SYQQLDNLKS
-203 LRGAFSAQSTLINTS
+203 AFSAESTLVNNS
-218 GTGYISFH
+218 GSGYIRFH

-234 SIDSLTASQ
+234 SIESLTASQ

-256 NAAGVYRIVD
+256 NASGVYRVVD

-273 FTVKAGD
+273 FNVSA
-280 SHRLIVGNT
+280 SSSQRLIVGNT
-289 YELKVKYQD
+289 YEMKVKYQD
-298 TTYTGRVVAERP
+298 TSYTGRVVAERP
-310 AAKNVLYILEINRD
+310 AAKYVLYILEVNRD

-340 QASGVSI
+340 EASGVSI
-347 PVDGLYFNGGV
+347 PVEGIYYNGGL
-358 PFVFIN
+358 PYVFIN

-387 AADKNIRLTR
+387 AANKNIRLTR
-397 GLRFQYHDEDDDE
+397 GLRFQYHDDDDE
-410 SSATAAPSFS
+410 ASSASPTPSFT
-420 PVPTAIPTPTP
+420 PAPTAVPTPTP
-431 RPTPVP
+431 KPTPVP

>member
-1 MSARKQRTRRFKL
+1 MSARKQRTRRLRL

-26 VGAYIGYRIL
+26 VGAYVGYRIL

-48 EGDLEFTGVII
+48 VGDLEFTGVII
-59 RRENVADTED
+59 RRENVAPSED
-69 YHTIRFLVGEGD
+69 YHTIRYLVSEGD
-81 MVNNNQQVAF
+81 MVNNSQQVAY

-114 QINLLRLDSAD
+114 QITLLRLNSAD
-125 GISLPADVAA
+125 GLTLPDKIAA
-135 YNSRIDEV
+135 YNDRVTEI
-143 VDRMTQASL
+143 VDKMTQASL
-152 GKDGLDYIQLS
+152 GKDGLDYIQLA
-163 EELDGLLSA
+163 EELDDLLTA
-172 REQLLR
+172 RQNLLR
-178 QLFPEKDENGKAI
+178 QIVPADATLTA
-191 SDNVALYRDLNA
+191 SYQQLDNLKS
-203 LRGAFSAQSTLINTS
+203 AFSAESTLVNNS
-218 GTGYISFH
+218 GSGYISFH

-256 NAAGVYRIVD
+256 NASGVYRVVD

-273 FTVKAGD
+273 FNVSA
-280 SHRLIVGNT
+280 SSSQRLIVGNT
-289 YELKVKYQD
+289 YEMKVKYQD
-298 TTYTGRVVAERP
+298 TSYTGRVVAERP
-310 AAKNVLYILEINRD
+310 AAKYVLYILEVNRD

-340 QASGVSI
+340 EASGVSI
-347 PVDGLYFNGGV
+347 PVEGIYYNGGL
-358 PFVFIN
+358 PYVFIN

-372 QVVIPASDGETAIIE
+372 QVVIPATDGETAVID
-387 AADKNIRLTR
+387 AADKNIHLTR
-397 GLRFQYHDEDDDE
+397 GLRFQYHDDDDDE
-410 SSATAAPSFS
+410 PEATAAPASTPAPT
-420 PVPTAIPTPTP
+420 PVPTATP

>member
-1 MSARKQRTRRFKL
+1 MSARKRQTRRFRL

-26 VGAYIGYRIL
+26 VGAYVGYRIMR
-36 KPTTGRLGTDTV
+36 PTTGRLGTDTV

-59 RRENVADTED
+59 RKENVATSED
-69 YHTIRFLVGEGD
+69 YHTIRFLVSEGD
-81 MVNNNQQVAF
+81 MVNNAQQVAY

-114 QINLLRLDSAD
+114 QIALLRLNSAD
-125 GISLPADVAA
+125 GMTVPGEVAD
-135 YNSRIDEV
+135 YNSRIEQV
-143 VDRMTQASL
+143 VDQMTQASL

-163 EELDGLLSA
+163 EELDGLLTA
-172 REQLLR
+172 RQNLLR
-178 QLFPEKDENGKAI
+178 QLVPADATLTANYQQL
-191 SDNVALYRDLNA
+191 DN
-203 LRGAFSAQSTLINTS
+203 LRSAFSAESTLINNS

-234 SIDSLTASQ
+234 SIDSLTPTQ
-243 ISRVVSS
+243 VSRVVSS

-273 FTVKAGD
+273 FTVKSGD

-289 YELKVKYQD
+289 YDLKVQYQD
-298 TTYTGRVVAERP
+298 ATYTGRVVAERP
-310 AAKNVLYILEINRD
+310 AASNVLYILEINRD
-324 VLPVLENRT
+324 VLPVLETRT

-347 PVDGLYFNGGV
+347 PVKGLYFNGGI
-358 PFVFIN
+358 PYVFIN

-397 GLRFQYHDEDDDE
+397 GLRFQYHDDDDEEE
-410 SSATAAPSFS
+410 SSATAAPTSTPAPT
-420 PVPTAIPTPTP
+420 PVPTATP